1 MFKRG
6 QYQLRKN
13 NKNKTKTKK
22 ETDNK
27 KGLFFYYFC
36 TFAGCRSAKCADGLC
51 YHDMKTFIWSF
62 ARVACLSRL

>member
-22 ETDNK
+22 ETDNN
-27 KGLFFYYFC
+27 KGLFS
-36 TFAGCRSAKCADGLC
+36 TIFALLQVVGAQSVRTVCVI
-51 YHDMKTFIWSF
+51 TI
-62 ARVACLSRL
+62 